1 MSERFDREASLAIKA
16 ALSCA
21 RRQGALEMG
30 GEHLV
35 VGIGLST
42 ARLRRGNCCWLSTS
56 IRWHCA
62 EQCCGHWQTAGSVQD
77 LP

>member
-1 MSERFDREASLAIKA
+1 VSERFDREASLAVKA
-16 ALSCA
+16 ARASVENTCCSDF
-21 RRQGALEMG
+21 
-30 GEHLV
+30 
-35 VGIGLST
+35 ST